1 MPPVAMLAGPLAD
14 ASGRRGQTRRQ
25 ATVHASVYADAQPV
39 NGQAPV
45 KALPTPTLRALPG
58 GVACCSRARAFRPP
72 GCRALAASWIP
83 SSGRG
88 NLLGLTMLPLA
99 ACSAALAFSARVS
112 PYTWRSPSR
121 SPTAFGRAG
130 MCHGLPAL
138 RLSTATV
145 SLREGVCQ
153 HEVRHPQK
161 RCAALGSHP
170 GQRFRLGGSSSVAW
184 RTSGM
189 GNKLQAPRHLTPWHD
204 NRGLGG
210 RPSRHLRPGYAEHL
224 GVRRKR
230 AAAAAPLLRE
240 AGRHRGARP
249 APGISRCYLLTLASW
264 NCTLWPRAV
273 PVRSDDFARPVP
285 LASRSA
291 RVGAQRCA
299 RAVRAASRQASGL
312 PSWSRGGAVGGG
324 RRANKHAQ
332 AALARSACVA
342 MSLAQV
348 GILQL
353 SLRLRS
359 GRLAILPSWFFAC
372 RLRISPVPQRGLEA
386 GAAWWAL
393 GRPARSHLGRMLGL
407 TFAAWARAPVV
418 RYLGR

>member
-170 GQRFRLGGSSSVAW
+170 GQRFRFGGSSS
-184 RTSGM
+184 
-189 GNKLQAPRHLTPWHD
+189 
-204 NRGLGG
+204 LGG
-210 RPSRHLRPGYAEHL
+210 LRGWGTNSRHLATLRRGMTTGGSAAGPRATCAQVTPSIWACGVSGRQLLPPCCVRREGTVAPGLRPAFL
-224 GVRRKR
+224 GVT
-230 AAAAAPLLRE
+230 
-240 AGRHRGARP
+240 
-249 APGISRCYLLTLASW
+249 C
-264 NCTLWPRAV
+264 
-273 PVRSDDFARPVP
+273 
-285 LASRSA
+285 
-291 RVGAQRCA
+291 
-299 RAVRAASRQASGL
+299 
-312 PSWSRGGAVGGG
+312 
-324 RRANKHAQ
+324 
-332 AALARSACVA
+332 
-342 MSLAQV
+342 
-348 GILQL
+348 
-353 SLRLRS
+353 
-359 GRLAILPSWFFAC
+359 
-372 RLRISPVPQRGLEA
+372 
-386 GAAWWAL
+386 
-393 GRPARSHLGRMLGL
+393 
-407 TFAAWARAPVV
+407 
-418 RYLGR
+418 